1 MMIEDIKQFYKYYK
15 LYKKGKT
22 KMEEI
27 KKFVSDHKKE
37 IIFVGSGLII
47 YHIGFNRGFK
57 TAKNAISH
65 VFDEA
70 ARTLPI
76 VGR

>member
-1 MMIEDIKQFYKYYK
+1 
-15 LYKKGKT
+15 
-22 KMEEI
+22 MEEI

>member
-1 MMIEDIKQFYKYYK
+1 MIDDFKQFLKFYQT
-15 LYKKGKT
+15 YKKGKM
-22 KMEEI
+22 KMDDI
-27 KKFVSDHKKE
+27 KDFIKEHKKE
-37 IIFVGSGLII
+37 IIFVGSGLVI
-47 YHIGFNRGFK
+47 YHVGFNRGFK

-76 VGR
+76 VRR

>member
-1 MMIEDIKQFYKYYK
+1 MVEDFKQFLKIYRA
-15 LYKKGKT
+15 YKKGKA
-22 KMEEI
+22 KMEDI
-27 KKFVSDHKKE
+27 KKFISDHKKE
-37 IIFVGSGLII
+37 IIFVSSGLII

>member
-1 MMIEDIKQFYKYYK
+1 MINDFKQFLKFYQT
-15 LYKKGKT
+15 YKKGKM
-22 KMEEI
+22 KMDEI
-27 KKFVSDHKKE
+27 KDFIKEHKKE
-37 IIFVGSGLII
+37 IIFVGSGLVI
-47 YHIGFNRGFK
+47 YHVGFNRGFK

-76 VGR
+76 VRR

>member
-1 MMIEDIKQFYKYYK
+1 MINDFKQFLKFYQT
-15 LYKKGKT
+15 YKKGKM
-22 KMEEI
+22 KMDEI
-27 KKFVSDHKKE
+27 KSFIKEHKKE
-37 IIFVGSGLII
+37 IIFVGSGLVI
-47 YHIGFNRGFK
+47 YHVGFNRGFK

-76 VGR
+76 VRR